1 MKQVISS
8 RFTFIYKLVLP
19 ILLVVY
25 GGFGIIIL
33 LIKRQSQDFLSL
45 LTIFILMIIG
55 GVVLYQTK
63 KKLKKV
69 WVENNARN
77 VQRFCQSAP
86 QTTRTA
92 CDDCNLIGKVEC
104 QRIVQRPVS
113 PRGKT
118 QNHAL
123 ARFKILT
130 IVSETAFQLTIC
142 VLYGTKFYECAGSE
156 F

>member
-69 WVENNARN
+69 WVENNALYISDYIN
-77 VQRFCQSAP
+77 AISLPFSEIASVQETWPGIWGGSRFP
-86 QTTRTA
+86 TRQITIHLKA
-92 CDDCNLIGKVEC
+92 ESKFGREIVMGTRLELIK
-104 QRIVQRPVS
+104 RPE
-113 PRGKT
+113 GIDLL
-118 QNHAL
+118 N
-123 ARFKILT
+123 
-130 IVSETAFQLTIC
+130 QLIA
-142 VLYGTKFYECAGSE
+142 GTKI
-156 F
+156 